1 MICEFFC
8 MRHARTADRE
18 DAEIRKTME
27 IENKIIKGEKNNKK
41 SKLYLNG
48 WLFKIEKVGSFT

>member
-1 MICEFFC
+1 

-18 DAEIRKTME
+18 DAEIGKTME